1 MNRIA
6 ALATLATALVTLSGC
21 AAEEGFF
28 DQGPSYGYRGAP
40 YAYPGPSYSPP
51 SFWGPSFGG
60 GGYRG
65 DGYRGGGYRG
75 DGYRGDGYRGQ
86 AYREPPQ
93 FRGNERGNNSRDPG
107 TIFRAPPPVVRSAPP
122 ESRGVPVQ
130 GGRDHTRTE
139 QASD

>member
-65 DGYRGGGYRG
+65 DGYRG
-75 DGYRGDGYRGQ
+75 Q